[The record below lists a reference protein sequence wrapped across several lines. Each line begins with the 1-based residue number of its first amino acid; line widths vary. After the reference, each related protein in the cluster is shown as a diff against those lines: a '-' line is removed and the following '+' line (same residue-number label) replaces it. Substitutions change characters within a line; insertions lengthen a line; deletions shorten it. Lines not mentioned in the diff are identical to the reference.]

1 VRTIGKPMNEE
12 ATGDYYETLQVSPNA
27 DADLIGRVYRLLAQ
41 RFHPDNAET
50 GNASRFRE
58 VHKAYMVLSDPES
71 RAKYDATYARLK
83 KERWRLISAGA
94 QSEGDFEAERALRLT
109 ILEVLYT
116 RRRTDPRNPGLFP
129 VELEEISGR
138 PQEHLE
144 FTMWFLIQKGL
155 LSRSDNSRIVITAV
169 GCEYLEEHYQANA
182 SQRRLRLEAARH

>member
-1 VRTIGKPMNEE
+1 MSEDRLV
-12 ATGDYYETLQVSPNA
+12 DYYEILQISPNA

-58 VHKAYMVLSDPES
+58 VHEAYTVLNDPES

-94 QSEGDFEAERALRLT
+94 QSENDFEAERALRLT

-116 RRRTDPRNPGLFP
+116 RRRTDPRHPGLFP
-129 VELEEISGR
+129 VELEEMTGH

-155 LSRSDNSRIVITAV
+155 LARSDDSRIVITAPGV
-169 GCEYLEEHYQANA
+169 EYLEEHYAANA
-182 SQRRLRLEAARH
+182 AHRRLRLEGTRHAS